1 MKDQTNPQRYNEF
14 ERTKDY
20 LKEHCNFSKKK
31 LVFNNS
37 VLSGLTLKDR
47 LLFENF
53 GQGITQ
59 EIPYTHIH
67 HAFEYYAVTLPSLVA
82 VTHAHESITYA
93 ELNSKANILARILIK
108 NGVAHGDHVGLYL
121 DRSIAMVVGI
131 LAILKA
137 GAAYVPQH
145 LKTAPKKQL
154 TYITKTA
161 KITVVLTTKSFQK
174 KLSEV
179 LDSNVIAIDN
189 YKNPIL
195 DNTVFKKSETIVPDQ
210 TAFIIFTSG
219 TTGNPNGVQV
229 THKNLCNILLSN
241 PGNLKIKPGIK
252 VSQILNIAFDMAAW
266 EILGCLANGGTLVIR
281 EKDIQ
286 ETVNKVHVV
295 IATPTILSTID
306 VKQCKQI
313 KVAAVA
319 GEPCPKTLANK
330 WSKFCMFYNSCGPT
344 ETTIINTAQHY
355 NDEEGVLTIG
365 TPTPNNTVYILDEHL
380 RPLPIGEIG
389 EMWAGGDCVSKG
401 YLNNTSLTQERYKPD
416 PFLGQ
421 GKMMFRTRDLGRWT
435 HNGQLEHFG
444 RTDDQVKVRGF
455 RVELDAVSAILETM
469 PHCKR
474 AATFKYDN
482 KNLIAFVS
490 PKTVT
495 SVEAKTIVA
504 QKLPYYCVPE
514 HVVALDKLP
523 MTTRGKIDKRSLKQ
537 YIQDKKKEIGKRT
550 TSDSETG
557 DIKKEDECHRKTVL
571 PPQKPYLRRIC
582 DGPKLM
588 HYNRLF
594 TLVLLV
600 NIIYGVYGIKNNLFW
615 DTKGFLLIEPLAKL
629 ALINFFI
636 AIVIRQQLVI
646 NLLFG
651 IATSIPKHWPLQIR
665 RIAAKV
671 YHFGGIHVGGA
682 IAGALWFLF
691 MIIVVTK
698 QLLFGAQLPWAF
710 IISTYTILGILI
722 INIILAHPNNRAKR
736 HNLFEKSHRFGGWTI
751 LLLFWINTL
760 SYLGITANNQYYE
773 TVLTSSSFW
782 LLFIVTL
789 SIIFPWLFLKKVPVT
804 IKKPSSH
811 AVIAKFDYGVTP
823 FAGSSTAI
831 SRNPL
836 TEWHSFANIPSP
848 SEDGFRL
855 TISRAGDWTGKL
867 IDEIPKEVWVK
878 GIPTAGVGNIDKLF
892 NRVLWVATGS
902 GIGTCLPHML
912 TMNTPSQ
919 LVWATKNPEKTY
931 GKPFVDEILKVQ
943 PNAIIWDTDANGKPD
958 LLKLAYKAYKEFEAE
973 AVICISNK
981 KVTWHIVSEFESR
994 NIPAYGAI
1002 WDS

>member
-1 MKDQTNPQRYNEF
+1 MKNQSKPQRYNQF
-14 ERTKDY
+14 ELKENYLKDY
-20 LKEHCNFSKKK
+20 KNPSEKK
-31 LVFNNS
+31 LVFNNK
-37 VLSGLTLKDR
+37 VLSGLTIKDR
-47 LLFENF
+47 ILFESF
-53 GQGITQ
+53 GQGITCK
-59 EIPYTHIH
+59 IPYQNIQ
-67 HAFEYYAVTLPSLVA
+67 HAFEHFAIKYPNAIA
-82 VTHAHESITYA
+82 VTHANKSITYA
-93 ELNSKANILARILIK
+93 ELNSKANILARVLIK
-108 NGVAHGDHVGLYL
+108 NGVVAGDHVGLYL
-121 DRSIAMVVGI
+121 ERSIGMVIGI

-145 LKTAPKKQL
+145 IKTAPKNQL
-154 TYITKTA
+154 RYISKTA
-161 KITVVLTTKSFQK
+161 KINIVLTTNNFK
-174 KLSEV
+174 KVLSEI
-179 LDSNVIAIDN
+179 LNNKIIIIDDQHQ
-189 YKNPIL
+189 PIL
-195 DNTVFKKSETIVPDQ
+195 DNTNFKVTDTVNPDQ

-229 THKNLCNILLSN
+229 THKNLCNILLSK
-241 PGNLKIKPGIK
+241 PGNLSIKPGIK

-281 EKDIQ
+281 EQDIQ

-295 IATPTILSTID
+295 IATPTILSAID
-306 VKQCKQI
+306 TKKCPQVKM
-313 KVAAVA
+313 AAVA

-330 WSKFCMFYNSCGPT
+330 WSKFCTFYNSCGPT

-355 NDEEGVLTIG
+355 NIENGILTIG
-365 TPTPNNTVYILDEHL
+365 SPTPNNTVYILDDEL
-380 RPLPIGEIG
+380 NPLPIGEIG

-401 YLNNTSLTQERYKPD
+401 YLNNEDLTNERYKPD
-416 PFLGQ
+416 PFIGN

-435 HNGQLEHFG
+435 HDGQLEHFG
-444 RTDDQVKVRGF
+444 RTDDQVKIRGF

-469 PHCKR
+469 NHCKR
-474 AATFKYDN
+474 AATFKYDD
-482 KNLIAFVS
+482 KSLIAFVS

-514 HVVALDKLP
+514 HVVALETLP
-523 MTTRGKIDKRSLKQ
+523 MTTRGKIDKQILKQ
-537 YIQDKKKEIGKRT
+537 YIQNKRKEIDKQTISETEENDSKKKYESHREI
-550 TSDSETG
+550 
-557 DIKKEDECHRKTVL
+557 VL
-571 PPQKPYLRRIC
+571 PKQKPYLSKIW

-594 TLVLLV
+594 IIVLLA
-600 NIIYGVYGIKNNLFW
+600 NLIYGLNNNTLW
-615 DTKGFLLIEPLAKL
+615 NLNTIVSIEATAKL

-636 AIVIRQQLVI
+636 AIIIRQQLVI
-646 NLLFG
+646 NLLFK
-651 IATSIPKHWPLQIR
+651 IATSIPKHWPLRIR
-665 RIAAKV
+665 RVAAKV
-671 YHFGGIHVGGA
+671 YHFGGIHVGAAVTGT
-682 IAGALWFLF
+682 LWFLF
-691 MIIVVTK
+691 MLIAITK
-698 QLLFGAQLPWAF
+698 QILSGTPLPLTF
-710 IISTYTILGILI
+710 TISAYAILIVLI
-722 INIILAHPNNRAKR
+722 INISLAHPKIRARK
-736 HNLFEKSHRFGGWTI
+736 HDLFEKSHRFGGWTV

-760 SYLGITANNQYYE
+760 SYQKM
-773 TVLTSSSFW
+773 TVNDQFLEALATSSSFW
-782 LLFIVTL
+782 MLCIITL
-789 SIIFPWLFLKKVPVT
+789 SIIFPWMFLKKVPVT
-804 IKKPSSH
+804 IEKPSSH

-855 TISRAGDWTGKL
+855 TISRAGDWTGKF
-867 IDEIPKEVWVK
+867 IDDIPKKVWVK

-892 NRVLWVATGS
+892 NKVLWVATGS
-902 GIGTCLPHML
+902 GIGPCLPHML

-931 GKPFVDEILKVQ
+931 GKTFVDEILKVQ

-958 LLKLAYKAYKEFEAE
+958 LLKLAYKAYKQFEAE